1 MKEQIENNRSTQ
13 AFACELTSDTGPYTC
28 TPPQP
33 GELGILL
40 ELGSMGAGHAATSL
54 SEVLQ
59 EPVLIDIP
67 KIHKIPPHMLPK
79 FYERHDEPTTAV
91 YMQLAN
97 SECDILLM
105 FEISEAKRI
114 AAMMTMSTSVEELDP
129 AMEESA
135 IQELANIIIGS
146 FLSAISDFT
155 GVQLMPTTPQRIVD
169 TFDAVIDNFLVKQS
183 LVSNEALIFDTHF
196 KRSTE
201 SGKSILM
208 LFPSPQLQELLLTKS
223 KELMGV

>member
-1 MKEQIENNRSTQ
+1 MTEQIENSTGIT
-13 AFACELTSDTGPYTC
+13 CELSAKAGPYTC
-28 TPPQP
+28 TPPQT
-33 GELGILL
+33 GEMGILL

-59 EPVLIDIP
+59 QQVLIDIP
-67 KIHKIPPHMLPK
+67 KIHKIPPHMLPR
-79 FYERHDEPTTAV
+79 FYERHDTPTTAV

-105 FEISEAKRI
+105 FEVEEAKKI
-114 AAMMTMSTSVEELDP
+114 AAMMTMAPSVEELDP
-129 AMEESA
+129 VMEESA

-169 TFDAVIDNFLVKQS
+169 AFDSIIDNFLVKQS
-183 LVSNEALIFDTHF
+183 MMSNEALIFDTHF
-196 KRSTE
+196 KRSDDA
-201 SGKSILM
+201 GKSLLM
-208 LFPSPQLQELLLTKS
+208 LFPSPQLQDLLVQKS
-223 KELMGV
+223 REQMGV